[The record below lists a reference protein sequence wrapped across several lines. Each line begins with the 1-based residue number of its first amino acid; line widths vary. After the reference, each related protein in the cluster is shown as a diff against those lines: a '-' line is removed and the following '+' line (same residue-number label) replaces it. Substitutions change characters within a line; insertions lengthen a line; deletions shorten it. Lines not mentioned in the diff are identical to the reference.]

1 MEKEIN
7 NEINSNKKRIEVT
20 YYQARFTQKCG
31 AILLDFI
38 VFVLL
43 AIAIFIGVKAIVDNN
58 SYYQKIDM
66 KYDEARLASS
76 LYVYNEE
83 IDRVEDIVTFI
94 NRDEDMAASQKESF
108 LVDHIYAFFDSV
120 PEYKEELAE
129 EYENFIL
136 NPDYKYNGYSYFI
149 KNENGDI
156 VKNDEYPIPITQYI
170 ENIYK
175 PYVDNIALAEFLIKT
190 PDVLDYQRYQSNMLL
205 FLEIPSGIILS
216 SIIVWYII
224 PLCFSRGKKSLGR
237 LAFRIGLLG
246 SDNLSLRVGK
256 FTIRF
261 VIFLFLEVIL
271 SAFTLC
277 IPLIISLSMSAFS
290 KKRQN
295 FHDYMLGIREIDT
308 YQSKIYKDKFELI
321 KGESDTPVIDFSM
334 KR

>member
-7 NEINSNKKRIEVT
+7 NEINNNKKRIEVT

-31 AILLDFI
+31 AILLDFV

-43 AIAIFIGVKAIVDNN
+43 ALAIFIGVKAIVDNN
-58 SYYQKIDM
+58 SYYQEIDM
-66 KYDEARLASS
+66 KYDEKRLASS

-108 LVDHIYAFFDSV
+108 LVNHIYAFFDSI
-120 PEYKEELAE
+120 PEYKDELVE

-136 NPDYKYNGYSYFI
+136 NSDYKYNGYSYFV

-190 PDVLDYQRYQSNMLL
+190 PDVLGYQRYQSNILL

-246 SDNLSLRVGK
+246 SDNLSLRAGK

-261 VIFLFLEVIL
+261 IIFLFLEVIL

-321 KGESDTPVIDFSM
+321 KGESETPVIDFSM